1 MSIELLP
8 LALRN
13 ILDDMERFPGIG
25 QKSAQRIAF
34 YLMEQ
39 NSGFLE
45 KLATNLTNLKGGI
58 KKCVECGM
66 LTENERCKLCLDTK
80 REKNTVCVVESVLDV
95 IAIERIGEFRG
106 QYHIL
111 GGLLSPLDNVGP
123 EDIGIIN
130 FLNKAR
136 EKGFREII
144 LALNPSTEGETT
156 ALYLKKLLQ
165 QNVPETSISRLAQGL
180 PTGAAIEYA
189 DDLTISRAFSGRQI
203 LTKNT

>member
-1 MSIELLP
+1 MSTELLP

-13 ILDDMERFPGIG
+13 ILNDMERFPGIG

-39 NSGFLE
+39 DSEFLE
-45 KLATNLTNLKGGI
+45 RIATNLTGLKSGI

-66 LTENERCKLCLDTK
+66 LTENEKCKICMDDK
-80 REKNTVCVVESVLDV
+80 RDKNTVCVVESALDV
-95 IAIERIGEFRG
+95 IAIERIGQFGGR
-106 QYHIL
+106 YYVL

-123 EDIGIIN
+123 EDIGIVS
-130 FLNKAR
+130 FLDNVR
-136 EKGFREII
+136 EKNFEEVI

-156 ALYLKKLLQ
+156 ALYLKNLLQ
-165 QNVPETSISRLAQGL
+165 QEFSNLAISRLAQGL

-189 DDLTISRAFSGRQI
+189 DDLTLSRAFSGRQV
-203 LTKNT
+203 LTKNI

>member
-13 ILDDMERFPGIG
+13 LLNDLEHFPGIG

-39 NSGFLE
+39 DSNFLE
-45 KLATNLTNLKGGI
+45 RVATNLTSLKGGI
-58 KKCVECGM
+58 KKCIECGM
-66 LTENERCKLCLDTK
+66 LTENEKCKICLDDRRDK
-80 REKNTVCVVESVLDV
+80 STVCVVESALDV
-95 IAIERIGEFRG
+95 IAIERIGEFKG
-106 QYHIL
+106 QYFVL

-123 EDIGIIN
+123 EDIGIMN
-130 FLNKAR
+130 FLNKVE
-136 EKGFREII
+136 EKGYKEVI

-165 QNVPETSISRLAQGL
+165 QDSPNLAVSRLAQGL

-189 DDLTISRAFSGRQI
+189 DDLTLSRAFSGRQ
-203 LTKNT
+203 TFSKNI